1 MQSAAQRQLS
11 EAELRRLALRVYD
24 GKQSEAQNTAA
35 KAAKEAEA
43 IKAAEARSLKIQLL
57 VCIAA
62 LFVLIMGYMFI
73 NTQVTMIG
81 YEINKQVKLNDE
93 LQNENNRLVLQIEQ
107 ATSPEKVATFA
118 AEHFNM
124 VSPTEETVIYYDT
137 TNWQTESAPVV
148 RTGMAVDAKSIGYG
162 TLELV
167 DDDESGGLL
176 GMLGSLIEQIT
187 ADDTVSLG
195 MRN

>member
-24 GKQSEAQNTAA
+24 GKQSEAQSTAA